1 MRLRNDVAVWA
12 MAVLHY
18 ATSTNKLEMCIAK
31 TLNQLQCCLKLCGTI
46 IVAKAIK
53 HPVNCWCVGFVSRN
67 PCISLQRS
75 RGVCLDVTPGSGPR
89 EAAAFSSR
97 NGARSSSRGSLGYG
111 TLNASPLMQVDVHM
125 QNLHQSHL
133 SFGQK
138 NGLIYDRSR
147 ALSSQMC
154 CSDRNGA
161 LT

>member
-1 MRLRNDVAVWA
+1 MSPLWR
-12 MAVLHY
+12 Y
-18 ATSTNKLEMCIAK
+18 ANSTNKLETCIAK
-31 TLNQLQCCLKLCGTI
+31 TLNQSQCCLKLCRI
-46 IVAKAIK
+46 IIAAKAVK
-53 HPVNCWCVGFVSRN
+53 HLVNCWCIGFVSQN
-67 PCISLQRS
+67 PCISLQCS
-75 RGVCLDVTPGSGPR
+75 RGVCLDVTLDSGPR

-97 NGARSSSRGSLGYG
+97 NAARNSSRGSLGYR